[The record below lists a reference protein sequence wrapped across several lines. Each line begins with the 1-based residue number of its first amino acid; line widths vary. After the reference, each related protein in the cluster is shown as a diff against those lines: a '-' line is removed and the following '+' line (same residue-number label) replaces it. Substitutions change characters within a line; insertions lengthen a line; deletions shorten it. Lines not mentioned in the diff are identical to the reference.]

1 MIPQRIVCL
10 TEEYVELLYLLGEE
24 DKIIGISSYVKRPEK
39 AIKEK
44 PIVTSFIK
52 GNIKKINDLKPDL
65 IVGFSDIQAE
75 LAKELIQN
83 HHNVF
88 IANQRSIE
96 EIFNIIEWIGN
107 LLNKKKETEAL
118 IQKWKEK
125 LEYYKRITLQKKK
138 KKVLFIEWDD
148 PLISGIQWVE
158 EILEILNL
166 EPIFPELKYK
176 KSAKERIIEKEEII
190 RRNPEILLICL
201 CGKKA
206 NLEWF
211 KREFNSIDAI
221 INNHIFEIEPEIIL
235 QPGPALFEEGIDK
248 IFNLLYKESKEA

>member
-1 MIPQRIVCL
+1 MIPKRIICL

-44 PIVTSFIK
+44 PIVSSFIK

-65 IVGFSDIQAE
+65 ILGFSDIQAD

-83 HHNVF
+83 GHNVL
-88 IANQRSIE
+88 ITNQRSVE
-96 EIFNIIEWIGN
+96 EIFNVIEWIGN
-107 LLNKKKETEAL
+107 LLNKKKETENL

-125 LEYYKRITLQKKK
+125 LEHYKKITQQKQK
-138 KKVLFIEWDD
+138 KKVLFIEWDE

-176 KSAKERIIEKEEII
+176 KSAKERIIEKEEVIQ
-190 RRNPEILLICL
+190 RNPEILLICL

-206 NLEWF
+206 NLKWF
-211 KREFNSIDAI
+211 KKEFVSTDAI
-221 INNHIFEIEPEIIL
+221 KNNQIFEIEPEIIL

-248 IFNLLYKESKEA
+248 LFHLLYIESKEA